1 MTKVLGLRKIIL
13 IKICFALILLNV
25 LFSFHYCSA
34 EEKSILNNGDFEAGR
49 LRSWS
54 VEGPAKVVET
64 YVVWGE
70 ISEMEEATDFPA
82 ANPHSGKYFLVLG
95 EENVPGTI
103 SQNIRIHEN
112 ATRATISFW
121 YSCTP
126 TTGSKLSFW
135 IKNEQGEL
143 LRSVNFIGSIAW
155 KEFTYNIDSINF
167 GKKLTIGFDGE
178 GITNYQAMAE
188 DRMTYECLMLLDDVS
203 LIVDEPVSPQTQTM
217 TITSSKITTTTT
229 TSLLTETP
237 PSRSAPPIELFL
249 NAPGPFE
256 IAIIL
261 FVSWTPIALAIL
273 YRSRKHREQKGSH

>member
-1 MTKVLGLRKIIL
+1 MLGLRKIIL
-13 IKICFALILLNV
+13 IKICFALVLLNS
-25 LFSFHYCSA
+25 LFSLHYCLG

-70 ISEMEEATDFPA
+70 ISEIEEATDFPA
-82 ANPHSGKYFLVLG
+82 AGPHSGKYFLVLG
-95 EENVPGTI
+95 EENVLGTI

-135 IKNEQGEL
+135 IKNEEGEL

-155 KEFTYNIDSINF
+155 KEFTYNVDSINF

-203 LIVDEPVSPQTQTM
+203 LIVDEPASPQTQTM
-217 TITSSKITTTTT
+217 TTTTSKITTT

-237 PSRSAPPIELFL
+237 PSRRAPPIELFL
-249 NAPGPFE
+249 DAPSPFE

-261 FVSWTPIALAIL
+261 LVSWTPISLAIL
-273 YRSRKHREQKGSH
+273 YRSRKRREQKVSH

>member
-13 IKICFALILLNV
+13 IKIYFTLVLLIF

-49 LRSWS
+49 LRGWG

-70 ISEMEEATDFPA
+70 ISELEEATDFPA
-82 ANPHSGKYFLVLG
+82 AVSHSGKYFLILG
-95 EENVPGTI
+95 GENVPATV
-103 SQNIRIHEN
+103 SQSIRIHQN
-112 ATRATISFW
+112 ATRAIITFW
-121 YSCTP
+121 YACTP

-135 IKNEQGEL
+135 IKNEEGEL

-155 KEFTYNIDSINF
+155 KKFTYNIASINF
-167 GKKLTIGFDGE
+167 GNKLTIGFEGE

-203 LIVDEPVSPQTQTM
+203 LIVDEPVSPQTQTE
-217 TITSSKITTTTT
+217 TTTSSKITTT
-229 TSLLTETP
+229 SSFFTETP
-237 PSRSAPPIELFL
+237 ASRSAPPLELFL
-249 NAPGPFE
+249 KAPGPFE

-261 FVSWTPIALAIL
+261 LVSWTPIALAVL
-273 YRSRKHREQKGSH
+273 YRSRKNREQKRS

>member
-1 MTKVLGLRKIIL
+1 LG
-13 IKICFALILLNV
+13 
-25 LFSFHYCSA
+25 

-70 ISEMEEATDFPA
+70 ISEMEDATDFPA
-82 ANPHSGKYFLVLG
+82 AGPHSGKYFLVLG
-95 EENVPGTI
+95 EENVLGTI

-135 IKNEQGEL
+135 IKNEEGEL

-155 KEFTYNIDSINF
+155 KEFTYNVDSINF

-178 GITNYQAMAE
+178 GITNYQAIAE

-203 LIVDEPVSPQTQTM
+203 LIVNEPASPQIQTM
-217 TITSSKITTTTT
+217 TTTTSKITTT

-237 PSRSAPPIELFL
+237 PSRRTPPIELFL
-249 NAPGPFE
+249 DAPSPFE

-261 FVSWTPIALAIL
+261 LVSWTPISLAIL
-273 YRSRKHREQKGSH
+273 YHSRKRREQKVSH